1 MSDLTLVG
9 ILCVGIAVGLV
20 AMSPYRH
27 WLRYMAAGMGVW
39 CGVELLRW
47 VIQTI
52 SGWTA
57 SQSYVAVMGL
67 VLSAV
72 AAMVIRRDMRQKS
85 VAPRCIEHTPVYDN

>member
-9 ILCVGIAVGLV
+9 ILCVGMAVGLV

-47 VIQTI
+47 GIQNLT
-52 SGWTA
+52 GWTA

-67 VLSAV
+67 VLSTV
-72 AAMVIRRDMRQKS
+72 ATLVIRREMCRKP